1 MAKFRLDKFKPLVA
15 LGLFLVA
22 WWIVPTLS
30 KSFLPFLRISFTEF
44 QAPAWIVTS
53 YLDDLEEFWARR
65 SHSKIELIEAG
76 QTLARQKAFYQ
87 LLDQR
92 NNTLETEV
100 MRLEAILNMPSRR
113 EFRYEV
119 ARVIRRDLSAWWQQ
133 IVIRKGDDYGI
144 TEGAAVIFAGG
155 VVGRVIEV
163 NAFTSRVELITSPN
177 FRMAASFEGDDRPV
191 VFQGVPQSGFGAP
204 TGEVRDAPQDLV
216 ANTHEPLQLISTR
229 LGGTFPPGLII
240 GKVGWLE
247 PGSSGIFQA
256 GVVQLDERLLSL
268 HEVSVL
274 IPLTP
279 LDYDRDVD

>member
-1 MAKFRLDKFKPLVA
+1 VAKFRLDKFKSLVA

-22 WWIVPTLS
+22 WWMVPTLS
-30 KSFLPFLRISFTEF
+30 KSFLPFLRVSFTEF

-100 MRLEAILNMPSRR
+100 MRLETILNMPSRR

-256 GVVQLDERLLSL
+256 GDVQLDERLLSL

-279 LDYDRDVD
+279 LVYDRDVD

>member
-1 MAKFRLDKFKPLVA
+1 LAKFRLDKFKPLVA

-30 KSFLPFLRISFTEF
+30 KSFLPFLRVSFTEF

-100 MRLEAILNMPSRR
+100 MRLETILNMPSRR

-256 GVVQLDERLLSL
+256 GDVQLDERLLSL

-279 LDYDRDVD
+279 LVYDRDVD

>member
-30 KSFLPFLRISFTEF
+30 KSFLPFLRVSFTEF

-256 GVVQLDERLLSL
+256 GDVQLDERLLSL

-279 LDYDRDVD
+279 LVYDRDVD

>member
-1 MAKFRLDKFKPLVA
+1 
-15 LGLFLVA
+15 
-22 WWIVPTLS
+22 
-30 KSFLPFLRISFTEF
+30 
-44 QAPAWIVTS
+44 
-53 YLDDLEEFWARR
+53 LDDLEEFWARR

-100 MRLEAILNMPSRR
+100 MRLETILNMPSRR

-204 TGEVRDAPQDLV
+204 TGAVRDAPQDLV

-256 GVVQLDERLLSL
+256 GEVQLDERLLSL

-279 LDYDRDVD
+279 LVYDRDVD

>member
-30 KSFLPFLRISFTEF
+30 KSFLPFLRVSFTEF

-100 MRLEAILNMPSRR
+100 MRLETILNMPSRR

-204 TGEVRDAPQDLV
+204 TGGVRDAPQDLV

-256 GVVQLDERLLSL
+256 GEVQLDERLLSL

-279 LDYDRDVD
+279 LVYDRDVD

>member
-1 MAKFRLDKFKPLVA
+1 MAKFRLDKFKSLVA

-22 WWIVPTLS
+22 WWMVPTLS
-30 KSFLPFLRISFTEF
+30 KSFLPFLRVSFTEF

-100 MRLEAILNMPSRR
+100 MRLETILNMPSRR

-256 GVVQLDERLLSL
+256 GDVQLDERLLSL

-279 LDYDRDVD
+279 LVYDRDVD

>member
-30 KSFLPFLRISFTEF
+30 KSFLPFLRVSFTEF

-100 MRLEAILNMPSRR
+100 MRLETILNMPSRR

-204 TGEVRDAPQDLV
+204 TGAVRDAPQDLV

-256 GVVQLDERLLSL
+256 GEVQLDERLLSL

-279 LDYDRDVD
+279 LVYDRDVD